1 MVCQNPN
8 PTRMQCFCTSHWV
21 APGLGHKHSPQKA
34 SGDPAQKGQ
43 NKHFVPTPKVT
54 FICNAVT
61 PWYSG
66 RKEWKMG
73 RSSFIAAKGEVE
85 VLGSACS
92 SVAVAH
98 HSPASLQPHVGS
110 GHGIRGSLRT
120 SDLEP
125 KIILAPKPTNKSLSN
140 SVAKFCQLFTHHTSN
155 KSN

>member
-1 MVCQNPN
+1 MHHVDFLECEKHERFHLMVCQNPN

-43 NKHFVPTPKVT
+43 NKHSVPTPKVT

-98 HSPASLQPHVGS
+98 HSPASLQPHVGP
-110 GHGIRGSLRT
+110 GHGIRDIRFGTQNHPGS
-120 SDLEP
+120 
-125 KIILAPKPTNKSLSN
+125 
-140 SVAKFCQLFTHHTSN
+140 
-155 KSN
+155 